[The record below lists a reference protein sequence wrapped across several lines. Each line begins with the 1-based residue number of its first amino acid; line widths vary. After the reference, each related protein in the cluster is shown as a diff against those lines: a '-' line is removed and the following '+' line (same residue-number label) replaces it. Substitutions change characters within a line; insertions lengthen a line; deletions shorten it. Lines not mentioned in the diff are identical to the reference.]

1 MRLRVRLARRLGPI
15 LLRCLAASWRYR
27 EADASDRRRPKR
39 ERLEPG
45 VYALWHAQLLPLMM
59 GYGGA
64 GLVAMASRHGD
75 GEIAASIVEALG
87 SRVVRG
93 SSSAGGGEALDRMV
107 ELGREGWPLA
117 ITPDGPR
124 GPARRSKPG
133 VVRIAARSGL
143 SVVPVGACPERCWTM
158 RSWDEF
164 IVPKPFTVVHV
175 EFAPPIDVPADAE
188 GARMGDWIARVDREL
203 SAVSERCRRRAEAAA

>member
-1 MRLRVRLARRLGPI
+1 MRLRVRFARRFGPA
-15 LLRCLAASWRYR
+15 LLRILAASWRYR
-27 EADASDRRRPKR
+27 EADVSGRPRPKR
-39 ERLEPG
+39 KRLDPG

-59 GYGGA
+59 GYGRT

-75 GEIAASIVEALG
+75 GEIAASIMETLG

-93 SSSAGGGEALDRMV
+93 SSSAGGGEALERMV

-124 GPARRSKPG
+124 GPARRCKPG
-133 VVRIAARSGL
+133 VVRIAAQSGL
-143 SVVPVGACPERCWTM
+143 SVVPVAACPEHRWTM

-164 IVPKPFTVVHV
+164 VVPKPFSVVHV
-175 EFAPPIDVPADAE
+175 EFAPPIEVPTGAE
-188 GARMGDWIARVDREL
+188 GAELGDWLARIDREL
-203 SAVSERCRRRAEAAA
+203 SAVSARCRRRAEGDG

>member
-1 MRLRVRLARRLGPI
+1 MRIRGWLARRLGPV
-15 LLRCLAASWRYR
+15 LLRLLAASWRYR
-27 EADASDRRRPKR
+27 EADVSGTPRRKR
-39 ERLEPG
+39 DRLEPG
-45 VYALWHAQLLPLMM
+45 VYALWHAELLPLMM
-59 GYGGA
+59 GYGHT

-93 SSSAGGGEALDRMV
+93 SSSRGGSEAMAEMV
-107 ELGREGWPLA
+107 ALGRERLPLA

-143 SVVPVGACPERCWTM
+143 PVVPVAARPERGWRM
-158 RSWDEF
+158 RSWDAF

-175 EFAPPIDVPADAE
+175 EFAPSIHVPADAE
-188 GARMGDWIARVDREL
+188 GDRMQDWLERIDAEL
-203 SAVSERCRRRAEAAA
+203 SAASERCRRRAEGRA

>member
-1 MRLRVRLARRLGPI
+1 MRMRVRLARRAAPV
-15 LLRCLAASWRYR
+15 LLRLLAASWRYR
-27 EADASDRRRPKR
+27 EVDPSGDPRPKR
-39 ERLEPG
+39 DRLEPG
-45 VYALWHAQLLPLMM
+45 VYALWHAQLLPLLM
-59 GYGGA
+59 GYGQA

-75 GEIAASIVEALG
+75 GEIAASIVEGLG

-93 SSSAGGGEALDRMV
+93 SSSAGGSEALERMV

-133 VVRIAARSGL
+133 VVRLAARAGL
-143 SVVPVGACPERCWTM
+143 PIVPVAACPERAWRM
-158 RSWDEF
+158 RSWDAF

-175 EFAPPIDVPADAE
+175 EFAPGIEVPADAE
-188 GARMGDWIARVDREL
+188 GSQMSAWLDRVDREL
-203 SAVSERCRRRAEAAA
+203 SEAWERCRDRAKDRA